1 MLIWA
6 IWRHNHLALE
16 KAILDLLVDVVNNVN
31 MVHWMV
37 GKAQG
42 RSINNFTQVIDAC
55 VCFIEHN
62 NHENLEPKPS
72 FNV

>member
-1 MLIWA
+1 
-6 IWRHNHLALE
+6 
-16 KAILDLLVDVVNNVN
+16 
-31 MVHWMV
+31 MV